1 MIFVITAIIILP
13 VLCAIGV
20 FILEYALEVYEEMG
34 RMTGRDGGMRYNDKS
49 DPWYVGHGDR

>member
-34 RMTGRDGGMRYNDKS
+34 RMSNHHGGKHN
-49 DPWYVGHGDR
+49 GDF